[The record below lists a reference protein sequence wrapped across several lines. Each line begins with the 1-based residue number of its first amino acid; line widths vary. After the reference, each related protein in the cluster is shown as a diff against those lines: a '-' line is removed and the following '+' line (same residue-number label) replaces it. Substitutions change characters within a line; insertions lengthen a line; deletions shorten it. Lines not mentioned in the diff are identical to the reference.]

1 MRVGEGFGDRGC
13 GLVSEPQFPH
23 GAGDMER
30 IARIM
35 YSMEIDEID
44 MPHIVVT
51 NISGFTL
58 ATYSGPYA
66 TGLAALA
73 VADAE
78 RRADLAAG
86 GVGDVHFSVAP
97 LYPALDLQELQ
108 ELPAAHAEPE
118 AGPDC
123 G

>member
-1 MRVGEGFGDRGC
+1 
-13 GLVSEPQFPH
+13 VSEPQFPH

-44 MPHIVVT
+44 MPHVVVT
-51 NISGFTL
+51 NISGCTL

-66 TGLAALA
+66 SGLAALA
-73 VADAE
+73 VAEAE

-86 GVGDVHFSVAP
+86 GAGDVRFTVAP
-97 LYPALDLQELQ
+97 LYPGLDLQEL
-108 ELPAAHAEPE
+108 EDHPAARAEPE
-118 AGPDC
+118 AGTDC